1 MASTV
6 EAIVLRHFHW
16 IANFPALSKS
26 SSLGVQIPLS
36 CKIAT
41 LLEVM
46 ASSTVP
52 VVPGAD
58 WTLLSQGAE
67 ARVWK
72 VPEYSA
78 NGTAP
83 RVAICKERFPKSYRH
98 PVLDERLTKQR
109 CRMEARLLDKCR
121 AKEAVNV
128 PSVFHVDYSGS
139 SAGGAA
145 ILYLEY
151 IDGKTVRDFLEED
164 ILPHCSSSDVAPD
177 PESAAEATANVASER
192 AREILHKLAH
202 DIGLTVAKLHQV
214 GIVHSDLTTS
224 NMMVRHTRYH
234 NSTDATLS
242 YSANDEA
249 NMITLIDFGLAKN
262 ATGAEERAVDL
273 YVLERALESTHP
285 TLPDSFL
292 QTMFAAYSMD
302 AKVAERKCESEKSAD
317 LIDDKELGSFQA
329 SKQEALV
336 RLEKVR
342 QRGRKRECFG

>member
-1 MASTV
+1 M
-6 EAIVLRHFHW
+6 
-16 IANFPALSKS
+16 
-26 SSLGVQIPLS
+26 
-36 CKIAT
+36 
-41 LLEVM
+41 M
-46 ASSTVP
+46 ASSTLP
-52 VVPGAD
+52 VVPGSD

-72 VPEYSA
+72 VPNYTA
-78 NGTAP
+78 NGAAAP
-83 RVAICKERFPKSYRH
+83 RAAICKERFPKSYRH

-109 CRMEARLLDKCR
+109 CRMEARLLEKCQ
-121 AKEAVNV
+121 AKGAVDV
-128 PSVFHVDYSGS
+128 PSVFHVDYSG
-139 SAGGAA
+139 AATGGAA

-164 ILPHCSSSDVAPD
+164 ILPHCNSSGAVPD
-177 PESAAEATANVASER
+177 PSESAAGARANIASER
-192 AREILHKLAH
+192 ARKMLRRLAH

-224 NMMVRHTRYH
+224 NMMVRHARYH
-234 NSTDATLS
+234 GSTDETLP
-242 YSANDEA
+242 YNTNDEA

-262 ATGAEERAVDL
+262 STGAEERAVDL

-292 QTMFAAYSMD
+292 QTMFAAYSVD
-302 AKVAERKCESEKSAD
+302 AKAGKRNCGSEKSAD
-317 LIDDKELGSFQA
+317 PIEAKELESFQA

>member
-1 MASTV
+1 M
-6 EAIVLRHFHW
+6 
-16 IANFPALSKS
+16 
-26 SSLGVQIPLS
+26 
-36 CKIAT
+36 
-41 LLEVM
+41 M
-46 ASSTVP
+46 ASSTL
-52 VVPGAD
+52 VPGAD
-58 WTLLSQGAE
+58 WSLLSQGAE

-72 VPEYSA
+72 VPKYTA
-78 NGTAP
+78 NGAAP
-83 RVAICKERFPKSYRH
+83 RAAICKERFPKSYRH
-98 PVLDERLTKQR
+98 PFLDERLTKQR
-109 CRMEARLLDKCR
+109 CRMEARLLEKCQTKG
-121 AKEAVNV
+121 AADV

-139 SAGGAA
+139 STGGAA

-151 IDGKTVRDFLEED
+151 IDGKTVRDLLEED
-164 ILPHCSSSDVAPD
+164 ILPHCSSSDAFPD
-177 PESAAEATANVASER
+177 PSELTAEATANIASER
-192 AREILHKLAH
+192 ARTILQRLAH

-224 NMMVRHTRYH
+224 NMMVRHARYQS
-234 NSTDATLS
+234 NTITEDATLP
-242 YSANDEA
+242 YSTNDEA

-262 ATGAEERAVDL
+262 STGAEERAVDL

-302 AKVAERKCESEKSAD
+302 GKGALRKSAD
-317 LIDDKELGSFQA
+317 PTEDKELESFQA

>member
-1 MASTV
+1 
-6 EAIVLRHFHW
+6 
-16 IANFPALSKS
+16 
-26 SSLGVQIPLS
+26 
-36 CKIAT
+36 
-41 LLEVM
+41 M
-46 ASSTVP
+46 ASSTL
-52 VVPGAD
+52 VPGAD
-58 WTLLSQGAE
+58 WSLLSQGAE

-72 VPEYSA
+72 LPKYTA
-78 NGTAP
+78 NGAAP
-83 RVAICKERFPKSYRH
+83 RAAVCKERFPKSYRH

-109 CRMEARLLDKCR
+109 CRMEARLLEKCQ
-121 AKEAVNV
+121 AKGAADV

-139 SAGGAA
+139 STGGAA

-164 ILPHCSSSDVAPD
+164 ILPHCSSSDAFPD
-177 PESAAEATANVASER
+177 PSELNTEATANIASER
-192 AREILHKLAH
+192 ARMILQRLAH
-202 DIGLTVAKLHQV
+202 DIGLTVAKLHQG

-224 NMMVRHTRYH
+224 NMMVRHARYQ
-234 NSTDATLS
+234 NTTTTEDATLP
-242 YSANDEA
+242 YSTNDEA

-262 ATGAEERAVDL
+262 STGAEERAVDL

-302 AKVAERKCESEKSAD
+302 GKGALRKSAD
-317 LIDDKELGSFQA
+317 PTEDKELESFQA